1 MLSTDKIKDLLSH
14 GENRQVEFKKCTD
27 KVSASVYET
36 VCSFL
41 NAEGGYIFLGVDDD
55 GAILGINPKCVTD
68 MTKSIINTLNN
79 PELFLPPMPI
89 TPEQTEIDGKIILY
103 LSVPESEQVHRYKN
117 RFYDRWGDADNDVS
131 KHTYLVKNM
140 FMRKEKESSENEV
153 FPDVTLADMDEESF
167 KIMRSHI
174 SIHNSNHPWLSMTN
188 EEFLKSLFWG
198 KQRGTNREGYKLAAI
213 LLFGK
218 EQTILNCCPWH
229 RTDAIYRS
237 MSYERFLHPLPTDP
251 DIRYNDRDM
260 ICVNL
265 IQSYIRL
272 LNFVQ
277 RNMPD
282 KFRLADNGIDRLD
295 LRVMIF
301 REIISNTLLH
311 REYISSYSNK
321 FLIFRDR
328 VITENWTKPFQTG
341 DIDINDWRTR
351 TKNPLIT
358 KVFREMKWA
367 EELGSGQ
374 INIRKYAP
382 LYFENSEIEIRSGE
396 EFVFSITY
404 RDPKEFEF
412 AKNIQTGQDQVG
424 TKLGPS
430 WDQVGTK
437 LALSQGEIRTI
448 LETCISEKSLMEVI
462 TILHFSNRTKFRNKY
477 IKPLISEGLLAMT
490 VPNKPNSRLQKYYT
504 TEKGKSR
511 LLCQDRSN

>member
-1 MLSTDKIKDLLSH
+1 MLPTDKIKDLLSH
-14 GENRQVEFKKCTD
+14 GENKRVEFKKCTD

-55 GAILGINPKCVTD
+55 GTILGINPKCVTD

-79 PELFLPPMPI
+79 PEQFLPPMPI
-89 TPEQTEIDGKIILY
+89 TPERTEIDGKVVLY
-103 LSVPESEQVHRYKN
+103 LNVPESEQVHRYKN
-117 RFYDRWGDADNDVS
+117 RFFDRWGDADNDVS

-153 FPDVTLADMDEESF
+153 FPDVTLEDMDEESF

-198 KQRGTNREGYKLAAI
+198 RQRGTNKEGYKLAAI

-260 ICVNL
+260 ICANL

-301 REIISNTLLH
+301 REVISNTLLH
-311 REYISSYSNK
+311 REYISSYTNK

-328 VITENWTKPFQTG
+328 VITEN
-341 DIDINDWRTR
+341 
-351 TKNPLIT
+351 
-358 KVFREMKWA
+358 
-367 EELGSGQ
+367 
-374 INIRKYAP
+374 
-382 LYFENSEIEIRSGE
+382 
-396 EFVFSITY
+396 
-404 RDPKEFEF
+404 
-412 AKNIQTGQDQVG
+412 
-424 TKLGPS
+424 
-430 WDQVGTK
+430 
-437 LALSQGEIRTI
+437 
-448 LETCISEKSLMEVI
+448 
-462 TILHFSNRTKFRNKY
+462 
-477 IKPLISEGLLAMT
+477 
-490 VPNKPNSRLQKYYT
+490 
-504 TEKGKSR
+504 
-511 LLCQDRSN
+511 